1 MNFLKL
7 IRYKNLILILFTQCL
22 IHQGFLGGLA
32 IPRALNHFHFFLL
45 VSATLCIA
53 AAGYIINDI
62 YDIEIDRI
70 NKPGKSFIPKI
81 FSEQQAFNFYFI
93 LNILGVGLGFYLSYS
108 INLSGFALI
117 FVLISAL
124 LYVYASFL
132 KRIVLISNL
141 LVSALVASS
150 IFIIIPFDLLPILN
164 RYPNELANPIS
175 VLRDYAIFAL
185 LLNFLREIIK
195 DIEDLQGDYNN
206 GIQSLPIILG
216 RERTSKVV
224 SIMGIISIFI
234 LISYIYKFTYTNV
247 IISGYLLFAIG
258 GSLLYFSI
266 KAWSADSK
274 KDFSHLSFIL
284 KIIMILG
291 ILSLA
296 VLTLSIKYAN

>member
-1 MNFLKL
+1 LNFLKL

-22 IHQGFLGGLA
+22 IHQGFLGGLG
-32 IPRALNHFHFFLL
+32 IPVALSHFDFYLL
-45 VSATLCIA
+45 VSATIFLA

-70 NKPGKSFIPKI
+70 NKPDKSFIPKI
-81 FSEQQAFNFYFI
+81 FSEKQAFNFYFI

-108 INLSGFALI
+108 MNLSGFALI

-132 KRIVLISNL
+132 KRIVLIGNL
-141 LVSALVASS
+141 LISALVASS
-150 IFIIIPFDLLPILN
+150 IFIIIPFDLLPILD

-175 VLRDYAIFAL
+175 VLRDYAVFAFI
-185 LLNFLREIIK
+185 LNFLREIIK

-206 GIQSLPIILG
+206 GIQSLPILLG
-216 RERTSKVV
+216 RGRTSKIVAV
-224 SIMGIISIFI
+224 LGIISIFI
-234 LISYIYKFTYTNV
+234 LISYIYKYTYTNV
-247 IISGYLLFAIG
+247 LISGYLLFVIG

-274 KDFSHLSFIL
+274 KNFAHLSFIL
-284 KIIMILG
+284 KIIMLLG
-291 ILSLA
+291 IFSLA
-296 VLTLSIKYAN
+296 VLTLSIKYAT